1 MFELEDLDEHF
12 GQTMQIDGSTYTLEK
27 HEDPSG
33 KCAVWKNDSYLIY
46 ATPAFEGIAVP
57 VQVMDSDNNEVG
69 IDGYHPEINTYE
81 RYCKI
86 VKTLAEKI
94 LRQARM

>member
-1 MFELEDLDEHF
+1 MFELKDLDEHF
-12 GQTMQIDGSTYTLEK
+12 GKTMLIDGSLYTLTRMS
-27 HEDPSG
+27 DLSG
-33 KCAVWKNDSYLIY
+33 TCAVWKNDSYLIY

-57 VQVMDSDNNEVG
+57 MQVMDSENNEVG
-69 IDGYHPEINTYE
+69 IDGYHPEIDTYE